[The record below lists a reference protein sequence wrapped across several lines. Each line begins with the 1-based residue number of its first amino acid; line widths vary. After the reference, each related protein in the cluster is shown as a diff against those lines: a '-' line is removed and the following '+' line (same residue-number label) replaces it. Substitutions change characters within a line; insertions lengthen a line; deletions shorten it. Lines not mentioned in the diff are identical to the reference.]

1 MNQEQLNAVKERV
14 AKATSG
20 PWEYDNE
27 ERGIWNNGGFNYLG
41 TVTLSHIDADFIAN
55 AREDVPALV
64 AEVEYLREML
74 RDTRKIVR
82 RKVSEVKTLQ
92 NACKK
97 HKAKQEALEFQ
108 LKVSIMHAEELDE
121 ELEAEVAENEQLR
134 EALEFYA
141 NQENWKRHNTSEPY
155 PLDGGYEAPTWEP
168 SEIEF
173 DEGKKARQALGGE
186 ADE

>member
-1 MNQEQLNAVKERV
+1 MNQEQLNVIKERV

-20 PWEYDNE
+20 PWESE
-27 ERGIWNNGGFNYLG
+27 ETTEG
-41 TVTLSHIDADFIAN
+41 HIDIFNPNQDYAICQTGNETYDCLNEGDTEFIKHAIT
-55 AREDVPALV
+55 DVPALI

-82 RKVSEVKTLQ
+82 HKVSEVKTLQ

-134 EALEFYA
+134 EIVKEFIDYWATTKDTRPLLEIV
-141 NQENWKRHNTSEPY
+141 T
-155 PLDGGYEAPTWEP
+155 D
-168 SEIEF
+168 
-173 DEGKKARQALGGE
+173 ARQALGGE